1 LHIATRHYADA
12 IVAALAGRV
21 DQQSAAQFEAAVMP
35 LLAEAGARQGQLV
48 LDFSGVE
55 YISSV
60 GLRVLMIA
68 AKQMREHKAQLLVA
82 ALQTVVAEIFAI
94 SRFDRILTV
103 TPTLADALALCS
115 PAALAQYR
123 GAGSTPAP

>member
-1 LHIATRHYADA
+1 MPLATRYFADT
-12 IVAALAGRV
+12 IVASPLGRIDHQSAAPFEAALA
-21 DQQSAAQFEAAVMP
+21 P
-35 LLAEAGARQGQLV
+35 LLVQADVSHSALV

-68 AKQMREHKAQLLVA
+68 AKQMRESKAQLLVA
-82 ALQTVVAEIFAI
+82 ALQPVVAEIFAI
-94 SRFDRILTV
+94 SRFYRILTV
-103 TPTLADALALCS
+103 TETLADALALCS

-123 GAGSTPAP
+123 TAGGAATP